1 MREREEVIRLLQR
14 IILCTTC
21 ILASLV
27 FCRAIAANHTPR
39 VIMKSHM
46 YLACG
51 EIVEL
56 IEDYDL
62 VTVET
67 QDGNLWVFQGI
78 EDWMP
83 GDKVVMAMDDSA
95 TSDVSDDLILSVRYL
110 GT

>member
-1 MREREEVIRLLQR
+1 MRERENVMRLLLC
-14 IILCTTC
+14 IIACVSC
-21 ILASLV
+21 ILGSLV
-27 FCRAIAANHTPR
+27 LCKAIVADHKPR
-39 VIMKSHM
+39 VILKSHM
-46 YLACG
+46 YLVDG

-56 IEDYDL
+56 IDDYDL

-67 QDGNLWVFQGI
+67 RDGNLWVFQGI

-95 TSDVSDDLILSVRYL
+95 TSDVSDDWILSVRYL

>member
-1 MREREEVIRLLQR
+1 MRERESVMRLLWC

-27 FCRAIAANHTPR
+27 FCKAIVANQKPR
-39 VIMKSHM
+39 VIMKSNM

-56 IEDYDL
+56 IDDYDL

-67 QDGNLWVFQGI
+67 QDGNLWVFSGI
-78 EDWMP
+78 EDWMV
-83 GDKVVMAMDDSA
+83 GDNVVMAMDDSA
-95 TSDVSDDLILSVRYL
+95 TSDVSDDWILSVRYL

>member
-1 MREREEVIRLLQR
+1 MRERESAMRLLWC
-14 IILCTTC
+14 IILCITC

-27 FCRAIAANHTPR
+27 FCKAIVANQKPR

-56 IEDYDL
+56 IDDYDL

-67 QDGNLWVFQGI
+67 QDGNLWVFSGI
-78 EDWMP
+78 EDWMV
-83 GDKVVMAMDDSA
+83 GDNVVMAMDDSA
-95 TSDVSDDLILSVRYL
+95 TSDISDDWILSVRYL

>member
-1 MREREEVIRLLQR
+1 MREREAVIRLLQR
-14 IILCTTC
+14 IILFTTC
-21 ILASLV
+21 IMVSLV
-27 FCRAIAANHTPR
+27 LCREIASRRTPR

-46 YLACG
+46 YIACG

-56 IEDYDL
+56 IDDYDL

-95 TSDVSDDLILSVRYL
+95 TSDVSDDWILSVRYL
-110 GT
+110 EA